1 MQKVIL
7 ASASPRRKELLALM
21 GIKFENLVIP
31 IEESFPDDL
40 DLNEV
45 PIYLSL
51 KKLSAFNEYCIQYPE
66 SIVITADTI
75 VKIDN
80 TILNKPLNKAEATAM
95 LHQLS
100 GNTHEVI
107 TGFAIRQGE
116 KYITASD
123 IAEVHFNEIPP
134 AAIQKYI
141 ETGSPFDKA
150 GAYGVQD
157 WLGLNY
163 IKSINGSFY
172 TVMGL
177 PTSLLFNKLQ
187 SEFGLEI

>member
-40 DLNEV
+40 ELNEV
-45 PIYLSL
+45 PVYLSL
-51 KKLSAFNEYCIQYPE
+51 KKLTAFNEYCIHYPE

-80 TILNKPLNKAEATAM
+80 VILNKPLDDAEAKAM
-95 LHQLS
+95 LQQLS
-100 GNTHEVI
+100 GNSHEVI

-123 IAEVHFNEIPP
+123 VAEVHFNEIPA

-187 SEFGLEI
+187 SEFGLTI